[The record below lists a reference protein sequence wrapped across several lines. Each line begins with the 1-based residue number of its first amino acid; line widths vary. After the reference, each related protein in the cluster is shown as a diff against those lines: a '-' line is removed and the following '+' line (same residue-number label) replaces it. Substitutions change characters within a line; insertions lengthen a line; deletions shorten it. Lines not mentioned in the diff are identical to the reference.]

1 MLIRNFRAVTLAG
14 ALIAGAADV
23 RAQDAEPPMTAE
35 RLIRIAIALD
45 PEARVVGPGLEMTI
59 ADVPILIVMDPAANR
74 MRAMVPIASAEGLG
88 EADLLRM
95 MQANF
100 DSALDARYAVANGRV
115 WGVYLHP
122 LAELERDQLI
132 SGLAQVVSVAQT
144 YGSFYSSGGAQ
155 FGSGDSAKLHRE
167 LLQELLDRGEAL

>member
-1 MLIRNFRAVTLAG
+1 MIIRQARALALVAG
-14 ALIAGAADV
+14 LALAAPAAI
-23 RAQDAEPPMTAE
+23 AQDPEPPMTAE
-35 RLIRIAIALD
+35 RLLRIAVALD
-45 PEARVVGPGLEMTI
+45 PEARVAGPGLEMTI
-59 ADVPILIVMDPAANR
+59 ADVPILIVMDPGANR
-74 MRAMVPIASAEGLG
+74 MRAMVPIASAEGLT

-115 WGVYLHP
+115 WGVFLHP

-144 YGSFYSSGGAQ
+144 YGSFYSSGAAR
-155 FGSGDSAKLHRE
+155 FGSGDSVQLHRE

>member
-1 MLIRNFRAVTLAG
+1 MIRRLAA
-14 ALIAGAADV
+14 ALILTALPAF
-23 RAQDAEPPMTAE
+23 AQEAEPPMTAE

-45 PEARVVGPGLEMTI
+45 PEARVAGPGLEMTI
-59 ADVPILIVMDPAANR
+59 SDVPILIVMDPGANR
-74 MRAMVPIASAEGLG
+74 MRAMVPIASADGLD
-88 EADLLRM
+88 ADDLLRM

-115 WGVYLHP
+115 WGVFLHP

-144 YGSFYSSGGAQ
+144 YGTFYSSGAAQ
-155 FGSGDSAKLHRE
+155 FGSGDSARMHRE
-167 LLQELLDRGEAL
+167 LLEDLLDRGEAL

>member
-1 MLIRNFRAVTLAG
+1 MIIRQALAASLVAAI
-14 ALIAGAADV
+14 ALAAPAAIA
-23 RAQDAEPPMTAE
+23 QETEPPMTAD
-35 RLIRIAIALD
+35 RLIRIVMALD
-45 PEARVVGPGLEMTI
+45 PEADMAGPGLEMTI
-59 ADVPILIVMDPAANR
+59 ADVPILIVMDPGANR
-74 MRAMVPIASAEGLG
+74 MRAMVPIASAEGLT

-115 WGVYLHP
+115 WGVFLHP

-144 YGSFYSSGGAQ
+144 YGSFYSSGAAR
-155 FGSGDSAKLHRE
+155 FGSGDSVQLHRE
-167 LLQELLDRGEAL
+167 LLEELLDRGEAL